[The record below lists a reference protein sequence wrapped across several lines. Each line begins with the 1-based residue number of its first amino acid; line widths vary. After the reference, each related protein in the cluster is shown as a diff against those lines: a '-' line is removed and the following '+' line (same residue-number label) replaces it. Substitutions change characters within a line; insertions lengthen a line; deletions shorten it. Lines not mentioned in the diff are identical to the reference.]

1 MISRNYREEDY
12 KDLQKWYNH
21 YATGEWVCPPV
32 EILPTDTDLVVEYE
46 GEKICAGF
54 IYLTNSKIA
63 ALEFTIANHDT
74 NKEIRRHAIT
84 LLLTKLIELAK
95 NKGYKFIFSSTN
107 NAGLAIRF
115 RKLGFIRTDKVYN
128 YLKVL

>member
-32 EILPTDTDLVVEYE
+32 EILPTDTGLVVEYE

-63 ALEFTIANHDT
+63 ALEFTIANYDT

-115 RKLGFIRTDKVYN
+115 RKLGFVRTDQVYN